1 MRLLSHAEDEMAIL
15 KKNEMKLKKLPRLRH
30 KNLVQI
36 FVKMSERN
44 KVMQMP
50 GNIIC
55 SILTLMQCKL

>member
-1 MRLLSHAEDEMAIL
+1 MAIL